1 MSDTALYLDQFLA
14 LSAAL
19 LDLDVLVLKPRNTPL
34 DIAEQYLFT
43 LLDNVG
49 SETIHGLLA
58 AFATG
63 LESMGSHDA
72 AGQILRDPDLGPIAR
87 SIMKLWLLST
97 WYDPGKPNQP
107 VRVVSSQAYKEGLVW
122 RFMQSH
128 PIGYSMW
135 KFGYWHEN
143 PPDLKEFVPPPTK

>member
-19 LDLDVLVLKPRNTPL
+19 LDVDVLVLKPRNTPL
-34 DIAEQYLFT
+34 DIAEQYLYT
-43 LLDNVG
+43 LLDSVPSETVHGLFAAFVAG
-49 SETIHGLLA
+49 SETVGPH
-58 AFATG
+58 
-63 LESMGSHDA
+63 EA
-72 AGQILRDPDLGPIAR
+72 AGQILGDSDLGPVAR
-87 SIMKLWLLST
+87 SVMKLWLLST

-122 RFMQSH
+122 KFMQSH

-135 KFGYWHEN
+135 KFGYWAEN
-143 PPDLKEFVPPPTK
+143 PPDLNEFVPPPAK

>member
-19 LDLDVLVLKPRNTPL
+19 LDVDVLVLKPRNTPL
-34 DIAEQYLFT
+34 DIAEEYLST
-43 LLDNVG
+43 LLNNVA
-49 SETIHGLLA
+49 SETVHALFA

-63 LESMGSHDA
+63 SESLGLGEA
-72 AGQILRDPDLGPIAR
+72 AGQLLSDSDLGPVAR
-87 SIMKLWLLST
+87 SVMKMWLLST
-97 WYDPGKPNQP
+97 WYDPGKPSQP

-135 KFGYWHEN
+135 KFGYWSEN
-143 PPDLKEFVPPPTK
+143 PPDLSEFVPPPAK